1 MKKNPDSSRKGG
13 SRAASKRASGPKH
26 PSNDEEKV
34 LTPGGWRP
42 KSKVHILED
51 GQHISGKGGRLQ
63 IIETATGKVVKD
75 LGPTSTKKRPEHLRR
90 TVEQSKSSPL
100 QTVPAITDKG
110 WIENTQWQN
119 TGTQPIVYFSTTW
132 VVPPVPSSDD
142 DQIIFLFN
150 GLQPDDGSHILQPV
164 LQWGAANGT
173 GKIWSI
179 TNWYANSEGG
189 AAITKT
195 PIQVNAGDVL
205 QGVMTLTGQSGSEFS
220 YHCSFVGHTS
230 VDIDANNIDELTWA
244 YETLEAYGSQDE
256 TKPVPQCS
264 DYPNT
269 PLTAF
274 TDIEIKTGSDL
285 AHGTDATIDW
295 QTETTFTDCGQ
306 QVVVVSNASPGGIVY
321 LYYQNV
327 AQSLY
332 FVVDK
337 STFGTDEVK
346 DMLGSPSAGNYQD
359 CFWVILEGFTPN
371 QLGTTPLSI
380 AGTLQSF
387 ADIDSITQDGS
398 PLFENP
404 AAPDQPQRIRFAFNI
419 KFNSTSHFPT
429 SPGSQLQKTVTAN
442 ITVGGTF
449 LTATADF
456 ELIAGADPYFTNVDP
471 NNNAFYLSQD
481 LRVFSAADGDV
492 ILGSTTFSSDPND
505 SIQRLLNQLNTN
517 DAYTVP
523 SSSDP
528 LNSLPGQSG
537 YETADS
543 SVTPL
548 NGAGK
553 KNNNFAIARVR
564 LQDAGGASAPD
575 VRVFFRL
582 FVAQSCDTDFQPT
595 TTYQTITD
603 AAGNLVPIASG
614 ATTDPS
620 GQTLQTIPFFAT
632 TSADSDYD
640 GSNPNGNIQTI
651 DIPIGQHSAWKYFGC
666 FLDVYDSA
674 NQSTFPGTH
683 HCIVAEINYSGAPIV
698 NTNGVTESP
707 ENCDKLA
714 QRNLQITPSG
724 NPSFPD
730 THRIPQTF
738 DTRPS
743 PAPGGTGTLPDYPD
757 ELPDELMV
765 DWGNVPVGSV
775 ASIYWPQVNS
785 QDVLDLAEKLYPAPN
800 LFKADANTIK
810 CSVTQGVTYIP
821 IPPGPGKNF
830 AGLFTVDLPKG
841 ITAGQEFNLKVR
853 RIVSRQVPAVITIA
867 GPSKK
872 GRGRPSATH
881 GRKVGN
887 WRYITGTFQV
897 KIPVATDEALLHQE
911 ENTLAILKW
920 RQQNMSPAYR
930 WYPVLTR
937 LISYVSRRVSGFGG
951 NPSAIPPSQLGV
963 PPGLV
968 THRPQ
973 ETRHDGKICEVIF
986 DCFGDFEGFILES
999 CASKER
1005 FVTCEKAIAEI
1016 CLRACK
1022 ERLAMTVY
1030 ADKSRKIRK
1039 LIIRC
1044 GPSAGSEC

>member
-1 MKKNPDSSRKGG
+1 MAKDSDKSREGESPAAPEGG
-13 SRAASKRASGPKH
+13 PGPKQR
-26 PSNDEEKV
+26 SDEEEKV

-42 KSKVHILED
+42 KSNVHILQE
-51 GQHISGKGGRLQ
+51 GQHISGKGGRLR

-75 LGPTSTKKRPEHLRR
+75 LGPKSTKKRPEHLRQAATPPAR
-90 TVEQSKSSPL
+90 
-100 QTVPAITDKG
+100 TVPAITDKG
-110 WIENTQWQN
+110 WIEYTQWQN

-179 TNWYANSEGG
+179 TNWYANGEGG

-195 PIQVNAGDVL
+195 PIQVNSGDTL
-205 QGVMTLTGQSGSEFS
+205 QGVMTLTGQSGTEFS

-230 VDIDANNIDELTWA
+230 VDIDANDIDELTWA

-274 TDIEIKTGSDL
+274 TGIEIKTGSDL
-285 AHGTDATIDW
+285 AHGTDATLNW
-295 QTETTFTDCGQ
+295 QTVTNFTDCGQ
-306 QVVVVSNASPGGIVY
+306 QVVVVSNASPGGVVY

-332 FVVDK
+332 FVLDK
-337 STFGTDEVK
+337 STFGVDEVN
-346 DMLGSPSAGNYQD
+346 DMIGSPLAGTYTD

-380 AGTLQSF
+380 GGTLQSF
-387 ADIDSITQDGS
+387 ADIGSITQDG
-398 PLFENP
+398 PPVFENP
-404 AAPDQPQRIRFAFNI
+404 AAPDLPQRIRFAFNI
-419 KFNSTSHFPT
+419 KFISTSHFPT
-429 SPGSQLQKTVTAN
+429 TTGSQLQETVTAS
-442 ITVGGTF
+442 ITVGGTP
-449 LTATADF
+449 LTAAADF

-492 ILGSTTFSSDPND
+492 ILGSTTFSNDPND
-505 SIQRLLNQLNTN
+505 SIQRLLNYLNTT

-523 SSSDP
+523 SSPDP

-537 YETADS
+537 FETADS

-553 KNNNFAIARVR
+553 KNYNFAVARVR

-603 AAGNLVPIASG
+603 AAGNIIPIASG
-614 ATTDPS
+614 VTTDPS
-620 GQTLQTIPFFAT
+620 GQTIQTIPFFAT

-640 GSNPNGNIQTI
+640 GSNPNGNIQTL
-651 DIPIGQHSAWKYFGC
+651 DIPIGQNSAWKYFGC
-666 FLDVYDSA
+666 FLDVYNSN
-674 NQSTFPGTH
+674 NQSKFPGTH
-683 HCIVAEINYSGAPIV
+683 HCIVAEINYTGAPII
-698 NTNGVTESP
+698 NSNGITESP
-707 ENCDKLA
+707 ENSDKLA
-714 QRNLQITPSG
+714 QRNLQITSSG
-724 NPSFPD
+724 NPSFPE

-743 PAPGGTGTLPDYPD
+743 PANVGTGTLAEYPD
-757 ELPDELMV
+757 ELMI
-765 DWGNVPVGSV
+765 DWGDVPVGSV

-785 QDVLDLAEKLYPAPN
+785 QDVLDLAARLYTAPN

-810 CSVTQGVTYIP
+810 CSVIQGVTYVP

-841 ITAGQEFNLKVR
+841 ISAGQEFNLKVR
-853 RIVSRQVPAVITIA
+853 RVVSRQVPANVTIA
-867 GPSKK
+867 GPSKTVK
-872 GRGRPSATH
+872 GRPSTVTDP
-881 GRKVGN
+881 KILN

-897 KIPVATDEALLHQE
+897 KIPVATDKALLPQE

-920 RQQNMSPAYR
+920 RLQNMSPSYR
-930 WYPVLTR
+930 WYPVLAR
-937 LISYVSRRVSGFGG
+937 LISYVGRRVAGFGG
-951 NPSAIPPSQLGV
+951 NPSRIPPSQLGV
-963 PPGLV
+963 PPGVV
-968 THRPQ
+968 TLQPHQ
-973 ETRHDGKICEVIF
+973 TRHDGKICEVIF
-986 DCFGDFEGFILES
+986 DCFGDFEGFILQS
-999 CASKER
+999 CSSKER
-1005 FVTCEKAIAEI
+1005 FVSCEKAVAEI

-1022 ERLAMTVY
+1022 ERFAMTVY
-1030 ADKSRKIRK
+1030 ADKSRKVQK
-1039 LIIRC
+1039 LIIRNC
-1044 GPSAGSEC
+1044 SSSGSEC